1 MTTRFDDKEPGGEV
15 TVEFDFG
22 VDVDAVT
29 SPSVTIAVFSG
40 ADPDVASMLIGV
52 PSVIGAKVLQR
63 IGAGLHGVD
72 YSLECFADTTGGR
85 LSIDAILP
93 VRNRPIASSAVPRY
107 ITEAQFE
114 SRFGQREYA
123 DLLSAGHG
131 YAHAENDAASLIDG
145 YLASRYTLPL
155 TSVPDIVTGWAG
167 DITRFKLWDQAAPEE
182 VRKRYEDAISQLRDL
197 AAGRLS
203 LPPDANG
210 VAVSSGLAFDGY
222 ASDRIFTSDTLA
234 TF

>member
-1 MTTRFDDKEPGGEV
+1 MTTRFDDKEPSAEV

-22 VDVDAVT
+22 ADVGTVSNPA
-29 SPSVTIAVFSG
+29 VTIAVFSG
-40 ADPDVASMLIGV
+40 ADPASSSMLIGV
-52 PSVIGAKVLQR
+52 PSVIGSKVLQR
-63 IGAGLHGVD
+63 IGAGLHAVD
-72 YSLECFADTTGGR
+72 YALECFADATGGR
-85 LSIDAILP
+85 LSINAILP
-93 VRNRPIASSAVPRY
+93 VRDRPIASTAVPRY

-114 SRFGQREYA
+114 ARFGQREYA

-155 TSVPDIVTGWAG
+155 ASVPAIVTGWAG
-167 DITRFKLWDQAAPEE
+167 DIVRFKLWDQAAPEE
-182 VRKRYEDAISQLRDL
+182 VRRRYEDAISQLRDL
-197 AAGRLS
+197 AAGRLA

-222 ASDRIFTSDTLA
+222 ASDRVFTSDTLA